1 MSGTDV
7 FGPRAASLAQ
17 RCRELG
23 ALTPLTWHGMWTEAA
38 HVTLLTFWHV
48 TSPGSVLGDGQRHQ
62 LMPLLLQ
69 PEPTCRACHLQS
81 SFVA

>member
-17 RCRELG
+17 PCRELG
-23 ALTPLTWHGMWTEAA
+23 ALTPLTWRGMSTEAA
-38 HVTLLTFWHV
+38 HLTLLTFGHI
-48 TSPGSVLGDGQRHQ
+48 TSPGSVLGDSQRHQ

-69 PEPTCRACHLQS
+69 PEPTCHLQS
-81 SFVA
+81 SSEA